1 LLVFE
6 KNSCIFASEKF
17 NYNIIIRYMDI
28 KKVFAR
34 HGLTA
39 TQVAERMGTS
49 LTNLSMAINGN
60 PTYNK
65 LREIAKAVG
74 CSPSELIADDEDL
87 NNATIVCPKC
97 GTKLTIKLDSEKG

>member
-1 LLVFE
+1 
-6 KNSCIFASEKF
+6 
-17 NYNIIIRYMDI
+17 MDI

-39 TQVAERMGTS
+39 TQVAERMGIP

-60 PTYNK
+60 PTYKK
-65 LREIAKAVG
+65 LCDIAKAVG

-87 NNATIVCPKC
+87 KTTSIVCPNC
-97 GTKLTIKLDSEKG
+97 GTKLTIKVDSENE